1 MNQRQRIAIPV
12 SREALSTHFG
22 HCETFSII
30 DTEDGKIISHRQ
42 LAPPPHQPG
51 VYPPFLAG
59 QGVNVVI
66 TGGIGQRAIE
76 LFLEQ
81 GIDVYTGV
89 KSGAPEDLAR
99 AFLDKRL
106 EAGENLCDH

>member
-1 MNQRQRIAIPV
+1 MNQRKRIAIPV

-22 HCETFSII
+22 HCESFSLI
-30 DTEDGKIISHRQ
+30 DTEDGKILSHQ
-42 LAPPPHQPG
+42 QIAPPPHQPG
-51 VYPPFLAG
+51 VYPPFLAS

-89 KSGAPEDLAR
+89 KSGSPEDLAR
-99 AFLDKRL
+99 AFLDNNL